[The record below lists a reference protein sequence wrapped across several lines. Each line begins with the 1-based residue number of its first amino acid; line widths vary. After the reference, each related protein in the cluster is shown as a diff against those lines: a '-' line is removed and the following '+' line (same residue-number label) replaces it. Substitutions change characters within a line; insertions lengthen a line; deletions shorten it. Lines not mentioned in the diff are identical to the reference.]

1 MQTIE
6 DLRTARNTVLQKTDY
21 LLLPD
26 TVLTDEELV
35 LLKMYRQ
42 MLRDLPSK
50 YTNDTVAEA
59 TIPTIN
65 NIIIA
70 ELIS

>member
-6 DLRTARNTVLQKTDY
+6 DLRTARNTVLQNSDY

-35 LLKMYRQ
+35 LLRMYRQ

-59 TIPTIN
+59 TIPTIS

-70 ELIS
+70 ELIY

>member
-59 TIPTIN
+59 TIPTIS

>member
-26 TVLTDEELV
+26 TVLADEELV

-50 YTNDTVAEA
+50 YTNDNVAEA

-65 NIIIA
+65 NTIIA

>member
-6 DLRTARNTVLQKTDY
+6 DLRIARNIVLQKSDY

-50 YTNDTVAEA
+50 YTNVTVGES

-65 NIIIA
+65 NIIINK
-70 ELIS
+70 LIS

>member
-6 DLRTARNTVLQKTDY
+6 DLRTARNTVLQNSDY

-35 LLKMYRQ
+35 LLRMYRQ

-59 TIPTIN
+59 TIPTIS

>member
-6 DLRTARNTVLQKTDY
+6 DLRTARNTVLQNSDY

-35 LLKMYRQ
+35 LLRMYRQ

-59 TIPTIN
+59 TMN
-65 NIIIA
+65 
-70 ELIS
+70 

>member
-50 YTNDTVAEA
+50 YTNDTVAEV
-59 TIPTIN
+59 TIPTIS